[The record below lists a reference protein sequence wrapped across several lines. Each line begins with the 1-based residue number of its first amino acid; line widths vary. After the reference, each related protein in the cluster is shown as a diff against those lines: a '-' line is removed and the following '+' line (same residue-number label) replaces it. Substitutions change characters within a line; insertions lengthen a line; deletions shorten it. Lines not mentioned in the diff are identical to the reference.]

1 MATPRAKGWRRTAE
15 LAKDAE
21 SEDIEEREREREHV
35 TEDRGERR

>member
-1 MATPRAKGWRRTAE
+1 MAMPRAKGWRRTAE

-21 SEDIEEREREREHV
+21 SEEIEEREREHV